1 MYRKTIVLTVTVLFV
16 FCFAPVI
23 LWAQAPSQGESFPDI
38 SLPSPETEAEKSYLG
53 LSSAGP
59 FLLSHIKTDVLIIEI
74 FNMYCPY
81 CQREAPRV
89 NELYRMILKSPEL
102 GEKIKIIGIGAGNTD
117 YEVNIFR
124 KEYDI
129 RFPLFSDELF
139 SLHKTSGG
147 VRTPYFFVLKF
158 NKSGS
163 NTVLYSRVGSIK
175 NPEEFLDLIVR
186 EGLNQVPGGAE

>member
-1 MYRKTIVLTVTVLFV
+1 MCRKTIILTVTVLFA
-16 FCFAPVI
+16 FCFVPVI

-53 LSSAGP
+53 LSSARS
-59 FLLSHIKTDVLIIEI
+59 FLLSHIKADVLIIEI

-89 NELYRMILKSPEL
+89 NELYRMILTSPEL
-102 GEKIKIIGIGAGNTD
+102 VEKIKIIGIGAGNTD

-158 NKSGS
+158 SESGA

-186 EGLNQVPGGAE
+186 KGLNQMPGGEE